1 VILKTSLNRL
11 ENPYSR
17 KKNEEY
23 LGKSVFRL
31 LLEKNS
37 INGAREKQN
46 F

>member
-1 VILKTSLNRL
+1 LKIHIQ
-11 ENPYSR
+11 E